1 MSRLLALSA
10 NTFREAI
17 RDRILYSLLFFAGLV
32 LLGSLAVEHI
42 TLGDQEKVVRSFAF
56 GAIRFFGILIAL
68 FLGVSLVHKELERKT
83 IYTIASKPIPRGS
96 FLIGKYLGLMAVL
109 ALEIIVMAFLYIGLT
124 SLAQGLPG
132 MSFWSGMLLLMMEL
146 SLLVAWCMLFSTY
159 SSPTTATFFSI
170 AILFIG
176 NVADDIWKFGQQ
188 SDSEALKSVSEVLY
202 WVLPNFQVLNG
213 SDHVVHNTRMSS
225 EQLLASLGYGFGYTL
240 AVLILAVLVFSKKDF
255 K

>member
-1 MSRLLALSA
+1 MKRLYALSS

-17 RDRILYSLLFFAGLV
+17 RDRILYSLLFFAALV
-32 LLGSLAVEHI
+32 LLGSLAMEHI
-42 TLGDQEKVVRSFAF
+42 SLGDREKVVRSFAF

-83 IYTIASKPIPRGS
+83 IYTIISKPIPRGS
-96 FLIGKYLGLMAVL
+96 FLIGKYLGLMTVL
-109 ALEIIVMAFLYIGLT
+109 ALEVFVMALLYIGLT
-124 SLAQGLPG
+124 GITQALPTLP
-132 MSFWSGMLLLMMEL
+132 FWSALLLLMLEL

-159 SSPTTATFFSI
+159 SSPTVATFFSI

-188 SDSEALKSVSEVLY
+188 SDSEFFQSASEILY
-202 WVLPNFQVLNG
+202 WILPNFQVLNG
-213 SDHVVHNTRMSS
+213 SHYAVHNTSMPLD
-225 EQLLASLGYGFGYTL
+225 QFLASLGYGLGYTVGVLCL
-240 AVLILAVLVFSKKDF
+240 AVMVFSKKDF